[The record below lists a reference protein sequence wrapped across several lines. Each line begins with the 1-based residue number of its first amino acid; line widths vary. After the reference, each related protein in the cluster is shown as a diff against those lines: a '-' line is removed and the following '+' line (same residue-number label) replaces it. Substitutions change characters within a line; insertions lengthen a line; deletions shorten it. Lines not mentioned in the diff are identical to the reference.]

1 MKILKTHAG
10 KLAQVQDSRKTRA
23 IMAVSRRGTGAGGLL
38 CVIAVGSLLREGFI
52 RTPEQ
57 VVPDRVAAAAS
68 PRSRRFVVD
77 AVAWF
82 AAAGATATAATA
94 APIQFNAQLA
104 GDLSEA
110 QKRSIKAYLEKNKDA
125 PPVDVVVG
133 ERPMKVYV
141 KPTAEELRPGSPEF
155 KARVASVRPDLGDR
169 LIDAKKAAKM
179 VQDGAVLVDVRTRE
193 EVLEQTG
200 GELPKVAALVPL
212 DEWAGRAPPP
222 VMRGKKVVLTCFHG
236 NKSVL
241 AWESLRSQFVDAY
254 VLDDGIAG
262 WKAAGLSTRMV

>member
-155 KARVASVRPDLGDR
+155 KAGRLGAKQFPNELLRKMQCD
-169 LIDAKKAAKM
+169 DAVWGCRAG
-179 VQDGAVLVDVRTRE
+179 QQLCTCHS
-193 EVLEQTG
+193 LESRG
-200 GELPKVAALVPL
+200 S
-212 DEWAGRAPPP
+212 GRGP
-222 VMRGKKVVLTCFHG
+222 
-236 NKSVL
+236 S
-241 AWESLRSQFVDAY
+241 
-254 VLDDGIAG
+254 
-262 WKAAGLSTRMV
+262 

>member
-1 MKILKTHAG
+1 
-10 KLAQVQDSRKTRA
+10 
-23 IMAVSRRGTGAGGLL
+23 MAVSRRSTGAGGLL
-38 CVIAVGSLLREGFI
+38 CAIAVGSLLCEGFVGS
-52 RTPEQ
+52 PEA
-57 VVPDRVAAAAS
+57 VVTRRVAAAAS
-68 PRSRRFVVD
+68 HRSRRFVVD

-82 AAAGATATAATA
+82 AAAGATEATA

-125 PPVDVVVG
+125 PTVDVVIG

-155 KARVASVRPDLGDR
+155 KARVASVRPDLGER
-169 LIDAKKAAKM
+169 LIDAEKAAKM

-222 VMRGKKVVLTCFHG
+222 LMRGKKVVLTCFHG

-254 VLDDGIAG
+254 VLDDGVAG
-262 WKAAGLSTRMV
+262 WKAAGLSTRKV